1 MTIRTNRF
9 ILCALAAVSFCLS
22 ASATD
27 ITAPCAC
34 TNIIAQNPKPAPP
47 IKRHDNYGTT
57 LTDPTLGMQE
67 TVPVQRQPIR
77 SGTESTTI
85 RTGTQSTTL
94 QTGTQGALIK
104 GQVEQEKGPV
114 NILLLIDASYS
125 MKEDL
130 GGDMQ
135 KMDAAKQVLQNVL
148 TRVPSDVNLGL
159 RVFGHKFEGNP
170 SIDCQQTALLV
181 PLGKGNRR
189 SIIEQMRNVKPYGL
203 TPLTYGL
210 RQAALDLAPM
220 QGPKTIILLS
230 DGAETCGGD
239 PCSFI
244 ARLGSMGI
252 KLKIDI
258 VGLGLRRDKEAKEQ
272 LNCITTVS
280 GGKYYDAN
288 TSSELIDSVAKSV
301 NTAIQGRVITKMK
314 DSAGSVE
321 APPEVEIL
329 KPLLG
334 K

>member
-1 MTIRTNRF
+1 MTKT
-9 ILCALAAVSFCLS
+9 ILLATISLALLLPAKAADVKP
-22 ASATD
+22 
-27 ITAPCAC
+27 PCNC
-34 TNIIAQNPKPAPP
+34 ENLVAQK
-47 IKRHDNYGTT
+47 HGTS
-57 LTDPTLGMQE
+57 LTEPTLGMQE
-67 TVPVQRQPIR
+67 TVPTQKEPLKTGTQTTTLR
-77 SGTESTTI
+77 SGTD
-85 RTGTQSTTL
+85 STTL

-125 MKEDL
+125 MKEEL

-135 KMDAAKQVLQNVL
+135 KMDAAKQVLQNAL
-148 TRVPSDVNLGL
+148 TRIPADVNLGL
-159 RVFGHKFEGNP
+159 RVFGHRFEGNP

-189 SIIEQMRNVKPYGL
+189 SIIEQMRTVKPYGL
-203 TPLTYGL
+203 TPLTYAL
-210 RQAALDLAPM
+210 RQAALDLTPM

-244 ARLGSMGI
+244 ARLENMGI
-252 KLKIDI
+252 KLKVDI

-272 LNCITTVS
+272 LNCIATVS
-280 GGKYYDAN
+280 NGKYYDAN
-288 TSSELIDSVAKSV
+288 TAAELIDSVAKSV
-301 NTAIQGRVITKMK
+301 NTAIQGRVITKIK
-314 DSAGSVE
+314 DSAGTTEV
-321 APPEVEIL
+321 APETEIL